1 MKREKAKGYAYSGAE
16 VHMGK
21 GEKLNW
27 SPRLPDLGRPRG
39 FFAYPS
45 SPPSIPPTIM
55 AAIDSINSTQSVEI
69 KSWEELSVSGQY
81 IIDEICRAIDE
92 ADFFC
97 ADVTGINANVMFEL
111 GYAIATD
118 KRTWLIRDDSYTD
131 VKKEYEQLRVLT
143 TVGFS
148 SYKNSGQIIASFFTD
163 NPHLLLRKTIWQQSI
178 EPVLAKQ
185 TTDGHVL
192 YLKNRHETEASI
204 KVSRALEDSK
214 VPLTNSDPKETSIRP
229 AYWYAQQLWEAL
241 GLVAHFASS
250 AREGYR
256 IHNARYA
263 LVAGMA
269 HGFSVP
275 TLILTEQSDL
285 LAPIDYRDA
294 MKSYITPLEAAELVN
309 EWLLPI
315 KKEEHVVHTIHA
327 DRVRSLMRATE
338 LKDFHLQLGD
348 FVAEDEAQQLDAY
361 FVETTVSADIANGTQ
376 SVFVGRK
383 GMGKTANLIHAE
395 SIIGSNPQNLVC
407 LIKPV
412 GYEIEGLV
420 RLFATYKARDYKG
433 YVIESLW
440 KYMIYTEVAR
450 AAAQQIDANAIW
462 QLAEPDARELVDLL
476 EDEKQAF
483 SGDFAV
489 RLERMVNL
497 LSSVPVDESGE
508 LFRKGISETLHSGAL
523 AKLRM
528 VLGRV
533 LSKKKKVILLVDNL
547 DKSWTKS
554 ADLEQLA
561 EFLLGLLTATK
572 RVGEELNRAER
583 GRQASAFSSA
593 IFLRSDIFEKVLAA
607 AREPDK
613 LSYTRLRWDDEELL
627 LRVIEERYVASH
639 GPESDPA
646 VMWHKYFCPQVGGVP
661 TREYLVR
668 QILKRP
674 RDIVFLVKSAVSF
687 AVNRKHDRVEEKD
700 ILDAE
705 KEYAQYALD
714 SILVENGISIPQ
726 LEEVLFQFSGSSAII
741 TEIEARQIV
750 SRAADFPVEKV
761 DYAVEHLLRLSFL
774 GIETSSDVFAFS
786 EESRELKKNKVLGEK
801 FISSSGQEKRF
812 EIGRAFRAYLEVV

>member
-1 MKREKAKGYAYSGAE
+1 MANNEPFS
-16 VHMGK
+16 
-21 GEKLNW
+21 W
-27 SPRLPDLGRPRG
+27 SPRDSGSARPRG

-45 SPPSIPPTIM
+45 SPPSIPPTIT
-55 AAIDSINSTQSVEI
+55 AAIESINATQTVEL
-69 KSWEELSVSGQY
+69 KSWEELSISGHY
-81 IIDEICRAIDE
+81 VIGEICSAIDQ

-131 VKKEYEQLRVLT
+131 TKKEYDQLRVLT

-148 SYKNSGQIIASFFTD
+148 PYKNSPQIISSFFTD
-163 NPHLLLRKTIWQQSI
+163 NPYLSLEKTIWRDSI
-178 EPVLAKQ
+178 QPVLEKEV
-185 TTDGHVL
+185 TDSRVL
-192 YLKNRHETEASI
+192 YLKDRHETEASVR
-204 KVSRALEDSK
+204 VSRALEDSR
-214 VPLTNSDPKETSIRP
+214 VSVTISDPKETSIRP
-229 AYWYAQQLWEAL
+229 AYWYAQQLWESL
-241 GLVAHFASS
+241 GLVAHFSSS

-256 IHNARYA
+256 LHNARYA

-269 HGFSVP
+269 HGFGRP
-275 TLILTEQSDL
+275 TLMLSEQSDL

-294 MKSYITPLEAAELVN
+294 MKTYITPSEAVELVN

-315 KKEEHVVHTIHA
+315 RREEQTLISINA
-327 DRVRSLMRATE
+327 DRAMSLRRATE
-338 LKDFHLQLGD
+338 LKGFHLQLGD
-348 FVAEDEAQQLDAY
+348 FVAEDEAAQLDSY
-361 FVETTVSADIANGTQ
+361 FVETTVSADIVNGTQ

-395 SIIGSNPQNLVC
+395 SVIGANQQNLVC

-420 RLFATYKARDYKG
+420 RLFASYKARDYKG

-440 KYMIYTEVAR
+440 KYMIYTELAR
-450 AAAQQIDANAIW
+450 SAAHQISQNALW
-462 QLAEPDARELVDLL
+462 LLAEPDAQELVELL
-476 EDEKQAF
+476 EDEKQVF

-489 RLERMVNL
+489 RLERMVRL
-497 LSSVPVDESGE
+497 LAAVPVDESGE
-508 LFRKGISETLHSGAL
+508 IFRRGISETLHSGAL
-523 AKLRM
+523 SKLRT
-528 VLGRV
+528 VLGKV
-533 LSKKKKVILLVDNL
+533 LSKKAKVILLVDNL

-561 EFLLGLLTATK
+561 EFLLGLLTAAK
-572 RVGEELNRAER
+572 RVGEELNRSEKSR
-583 GRQASAFSSA
+583 PASSFSSA

-639 GPESDPA
+639 GPGSDPA
-646 VMWHKYFCPQVGGVP
+646 TMWHKYFCPQVKGVP

-674 RDIVFLVKSAVSF
+674 RDILFLVKSAVSF

-726 LEEVLFQFSGSSAII
+726 LEDVLFQFSGSAPII
-741 TEIEARQIV
+741 SEVEAKQIV
-750 SRAADFPVEKV
+750 SRAGDLPIEKV
-761 DYAVEHLLRLSFL
+761 DYAIEHLLKLSFL
-774 GIETSSDVFAFS
+774 GIETNTDIFAFS
-786 EESRELKKNKVLGEK
+786 EETRELKRNKVLGENY
-801 FISSSGQEKRF
+801 IATTGQDRRY
-812 EIGRAFRAYLEVV
+812 EIGRPFRAYLEIA